1 MATRWHSAS
10 GTVHVGFD
18 DVLVCGSQ
26 TLPRWL
32 LEKLEPWDLGSLR
45 AFDPAYL
52 SGFVA
57 ERYRIGLE
65 DGFKIAEER
74 MVPRIRGAIESDIG
88 GDEQR
93 IGSMSVRHADVT
105 FKHLLLPLWLSSF
118 RYKDK
123 SYRFIINAR
132 TGQVAGERPWSV
144 VKIVLTVLVV
154 IAVIVGIV
162 LLVQSQR
169 R

>member
-1 MATRWHSAS
+1 M
-10 GTVHVGFD
+10 
-18 DVLVCGSQ
+18 
-26 TLPRWL
+26 
-32 LEKLEPWDLGSLR
+32 
-45 AFDPAYL
+45 
-52 SGFVA
+52 A

-93 IGSMSVRHADVT
+93 IDSMSVRHADVT